1 MHSETKLKRKR
12 KFLRGRNKYHRW
24 GPVTMVEQDLSLYY
38 YELHCL
44 KVYYSALLHKVQMLD
59 KSSKGMDFLPC

>member
-1 MHSETKLKRKR
+1 
-12 KFLRGRNKYHRW
+12 
-24 GPVTMVEQDLSLYY
+24 MVDQDLSLSY

-44 KVYYSALLHKVQMLD
+44 KEFYSALNHKVQMLD

>member
-1 MHSETKLKRKR
+1 
-12 KFLRGRNKYHRW
+12 
-24 GPVTMVEQDLSLYY
+24 MVEQDLSLSY

-44 KVYYSALLHKVQMLD
+44 KVFYSALHHKVQMLD